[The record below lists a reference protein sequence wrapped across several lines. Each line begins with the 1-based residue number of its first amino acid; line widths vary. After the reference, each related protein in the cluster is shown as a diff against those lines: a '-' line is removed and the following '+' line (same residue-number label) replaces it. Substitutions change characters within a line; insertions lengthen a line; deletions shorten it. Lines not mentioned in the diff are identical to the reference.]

1 MRRTWAEAARRCRPR
16 FAVDATGS
24 AFVTGTAWSPAFP
37 TTPSAYLAASGI
49 PNFTRNSGGDLLVAA
64 GEQEDLRPF
73 FAPRERWRASWLF
86 GNSNVPKWSPFGTEQ
101 SYYQPSAEVSTGRSK
116 FLPQKGQLAS

>member
-1 MRRTWAEAARRCRPR
+1 MRLNSANASDVRRI
-16 FAVDATGS
+16 S
-24 AFVTGTAWSPAFP
+24 
-37 TTPSAYLAASGI
+37 
-49 PNFTRNSGGDLLVAA
+49 DLLVAA